1 MTLDPYV
8 PCDVPRQSG
17 GSTQI
22 PSLTEGRPLV
32 AHNTIH
38 KETTVFNNVHG
49 SGAVLSPAS
58 KTDTTHIR
66 SLFFVLLVHFFTL
79 FLLLFFFCAH
89 VRPTGDTCLP
99 LFSFFGQA
107 RTTVLFRPCGRSRCA
122 CSARIAAEKEWMT
135 ATPWSALQKQT
146 RHKLMCG
153 RVGKRLHLAFSCGVP
168 GGAGTQTAPAVLGR
182 GGGDGRGTWQS
193 SRRLIADKSR
203 IGTTRSGSVH
213 RNSEVLRKAMRQER
227 STVNL
232 YH

>member
-66 SLFFVLLVHFFTL
+66 SLFFCFLACPFFHSL
-79 FLLLFFFCAH
+79 PFAFFFLCTCSANWGHMSSFVFVFWASSNNCVVQAVWAKQMRMLCADRGRERMDDGDPLERPPETDSAQAH
-89 VRPTGDTCLP
+89 VRACWQAVAPCVLLWGARWSRYAD
-99 LFSFFGQA
+99 SASRFGE
-107 RTTVLFRPCGRSRCA
+107 GRRG
-122 CSARIAAEKEWMT
+122 W
-135 ATPWSALQKQT
+135 
-146 RHKLMCG
+146 
-153 RVGKRLHLAFSCGVP
+153 KRYV
-168 GGAGTQTAPAVLGR
+168 AVLKEAH
-182 GGGDGRGTWQS
+182 
-193 SRRLIADKSR
+193 RRQVAHWYYAQWFCS
-203 IGTTRSGSVH
+203 
-213 RNSEVLRKAMRQER
+213 
-227 STVNL
+227 
-232 YH
+232 